1 MNILKITQEKG
12 DIKGDWEPVF
22 LKIQCY
28 QRREEMFQKL
38 KKGVGG
44 LGVANFAKHG
54 KEIK

>member
-1 MNILKITQEKG
+1 MNILKITQKKG